1 MCRQDVPDKVAAR
14 KPFTTDA
21 NVASAD
27 LAFDAILWRNM
38 TALTDIEK
46 ENQLLIDFLEGDA
59 IAHNEFPEVMMPRIS
74 RTARAIGKDLPEDIR
89 EEIAQQT
96 FQNLLFTPPDNFDPA
111 RGTAWQF
118 LIGQIWNA
126 EKQVRKSYGFSQRR
140 KKKVLQ
146 PAEDSVATAQ
156 LPNFV
161 SIDAI
166 EATNLA
172 TRNFE
177 RNFENEFFVRT
188 VIRKAPKPLASALKL
203 ICFEDKTKEQSAK
216 IVGLSRFQLR
226 RQMTNLRSHLMA
238 A

>member
-1 MCRQDVPDKVAAR
+1 MRRQDVPDKVAAR

-21 NVASAD
+21 NFASAD

-38 TALTDIEK
+38 TALTDIER
-46 ENQLLIDFLEGDA
+46 ENHLLIDFLEGNA

-74 RTARAIGKDLPEDIR
+74 RTASAVGKDLPEDIR

-96 FQNLLFTPPDNFDPA
+96 FQNLLFTPPGNFNPA
-111 RGTAWQF
+111 HGTAWQF

-126 EKQVRKSYGFSQRR
+126 EKQVRKSYGFPQRR

-146 PAEDSVATAQ
+146 PTENSAATAE
-156 LPNFV
+156 LPKFV
-161 SIDAI
+161 SIEAI
-166 EATNLA
+166 EVTNLP
-172 TRNFE
+172 TINFE
-177 RNFENEFFVRT
+177 RNVENQFFVRT
-188 VIRKAPKPLASALKL
+188 VICKAPKPLATALKL
-203 ICFEDKTKEQSAK
+203 ICFQDKTKEEVAK

-226 RQMTNLRSHLMA
+226 RQMTNLRSHFVA